1 MSKKFNFLENIF
13 ELSETQNKEELPNE
27 WEFIIRHQGVDKS
40 KTCVCNCKIKNYS
53 IFINRLNKH
62 FIYCGDCCRKQLK
75 LKCSK
80 ENVIFRLFNHGYPK
94 QQYDIIKEIFK
105 YSQNV
110 IYNLINNLDN
120 MKYHKLHKMKDLV
133 EYMILNKEDISLEYK
148 TKYTLIN
155 LSKKI
160 KWYEEKLEEKKQ
172 KQENEIQQIKD
183 EHDIQKKP
191 NN

>member
-1 MSKKFNFLENIF
+1 M
-13 ELSETQNKEELPNE
+13 
-27 WEFIIRHQGVDKS
+27 
-40 KTCVCNCKIKNYS
+40 
-53 IFINRLNKH
+53 
-62 FIYCGDCCRKQLK
+62 
-75 LKCSK
+75 
-80 ENVIFRLFNHGYPK
+80 FNHGYPK
-94 QQYDIIKEIFK
+94 QQYDIIKDIFK

-120 MKYHKLHKMKDLV
+120 MKYHKLHKMKDLI

-160 KWYEEKLEEKKQ
+160 EWYEEKLEEKKQ

>member
-1 MSKKFNFLENIF
+1 V
-13 ELSETQNKEELPNE
+13 NK
-27 WEFIIRHQGVDKS
+27 
-40 KTCVCNCKIKNYS
+40 
-53 IFINRLNKH
+53 LNKH

-94 QQYDIIKEIFK
+94 QQYDIIKDIFK

>member
-1 MSKKFNFLENIF
+1 
-13 ELSETQNKEELPNE
+13 
-27 WEFIIRHQGVDKS
+27 
-40 KTCVCNCKIKNYS
+40 
-53 IFINRLNKH
+53 
-62 FIYCGDCCRKQLK
+62 
-75 LKCSK
+75 
-80 ENVIFRLFNHGYPK
+80 
-94 QQYDIIKEIFK
+94 
-105 YSQNV
+105 
-110 IYNLINNLDN
+110 
-120 MKYHKLHKMKDLV
+120 MKDLG

>member
-13 ELSETQNKEELPNE
+13 ELSETKNKDELPNE
-27 WEFIIRHQGVDKS
+27 WEFIIRHECVNKS

-62 FIYCGDCCRKQLK
+62 FIYCGDCCRKQLN

-94 QQYDIIKEIFK
+94 QQYDIIKDIFK

>member
-13 ELSETQNKEELPNE
+13 ELSETQNKEELHNE

-80 ENVIFRLFNHGYPK
+80 ENVIFRLFNHDYPK
-94 QQYDIIKEIFK
+94 QQYDIIKDIFK

-120 MKYHKLHKMKDLV
+120 MKYHKLHKMKDLG

-155 LSKKI
+155 L
-160 KWYEEKLEEKKQ
+160 
-172 KQENEIQQIKD
+172 
-183 EHDIQKKP
+183 
-191 NN
+191 